1 MLFPLLLSKV
11 RRGSGTKGQR
21 PVNFLLEGETCV
33 CYFVG
38 LLVLSQPKIS
48 RRLAYLRR
56 SFLPAA
62 RGLDAL
68 QASRGS
74 MMILLAANPRLR
86 PCHAPLGNGPKTS
99 TGENP
104 DRAGFL
110 GTPSGRTKIG
120 VRPALYARVS
130 LPDQTFATNSGIV
143 EAAIQV
149 APRPRKGMIP
159 PE

>member
-1 MLFPLLLSKV
+1 
-11 RRGSGTKGQR
+11 
-21 PVNFLLEGETCV
+21 
-33 CYFVG
+33 
-38 LLVLSQPKIS
+38 
-48 RRLAYLRR
+48 
-56 SFLPAA
+56 
-62 RGLDAL
+62 
-68 QASRGS
+68 

-130 LPDQTFATNSGIV
+130 LPDQTFATNSGRV
-143 EAAIQV
+143 AIQV